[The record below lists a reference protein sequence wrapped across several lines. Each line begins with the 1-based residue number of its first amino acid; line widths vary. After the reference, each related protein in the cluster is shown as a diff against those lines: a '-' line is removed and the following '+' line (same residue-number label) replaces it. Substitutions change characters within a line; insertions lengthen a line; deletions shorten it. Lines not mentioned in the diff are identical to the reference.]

1 MDSVALIAKVLASK
15 MRKQLRL
22 ATWNV
27 SGLCCERKQKEIAD
41 LLVSI

>member
-1 MDSVALIAKVLASK
+1 MDSVALKTR
-15 MRKQLRL
+15 RKQLRL

-27 SGLCCERKQKEIAD
+27 SGLGSERKQKEIAD